1 MVVILLYQVKCL
13 SWCDSPNPEGLGTL
27 EIFDVVSDDE
37 RATGRRCQ
45 LDNKIVV
52 RVGQK
57 GPPCVKNLLRPSHFA
72 QYIDNNLD
80 LFGGECRHESR
91 A

>member
-1 MVVILLYQVKCL
+1 MVVIWLNQVKCL
-13 SWCDSPNPEGLGTL
+13 SWCDGPNPEGLGTL
-27 EIFDVVSDDE
+27 EIFDVVSDNE
-37 RATGRRCQ
+37 SATRRRCQ

-52 RVGQK
+52 RIGQK
-57 GPPCVKNLLRPSHFA
+57 GPPCVKNLLRMSHSA

-80 LFGGECRHESR
+80 LFGGECRHDSR